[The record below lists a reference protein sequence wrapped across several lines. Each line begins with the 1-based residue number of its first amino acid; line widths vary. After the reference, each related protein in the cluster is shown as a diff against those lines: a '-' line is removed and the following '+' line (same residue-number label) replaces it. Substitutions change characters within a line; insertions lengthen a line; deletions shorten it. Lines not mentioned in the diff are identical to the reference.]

1 MSKQNTRELM
11 INDRKGHLE
20 LRSIEEK
27 GDITDLEP
35 RSIEEKG
42 DITDLEPRSIEE
54 KGDITDAARPTI

>member
-20 LRSIEEK
+20 PRSMKYK

-35 RSIEEKG
+35 RSMKY
-42 DITDLEPRSIEE
+42 